1 MDVYVDYMSLDLRTY
16 DFGTTCMTDVL
27 TTGNL
32 LLSSTH
38 LCFIIFSYTEALKE
52 LFPFRPV
59 SVHRQMSYVD
69 DIIQYLPLHC
79 NKCL

>member
-1 MDVYVDYMSLDLRTY
+1 MYVYQIFSDLWILNLDYLSQDLRIY
-16 DFGTTCMTDVL
+16 DFGTTSMTDVL

-38 LCFIIFSYTEALKE
+38 LCFIIFSYTEALIE

-59 SVHRQMSYVD
+59 SVHS
-69 DIIQYLPLHC
+69 
-79 NKCL
+79 